1 MQTST
6 QKKGGMTKMY
16 PQLSTPSTNWPGT
29 FSGGQQLPVYKKPL
43 SRWLSNEDI
52 EVQAIV
58 HGTVNSPW
66 QELSFTF
73 EGEGAS
79 ALKRTIG
86 CTIVWA
92 IPDEGIDEALTKLA
106 DIYSFT
112 IESASLR
119 LAPPPPETRKG
130 HGRIMA
136 SSERPELVITE

>member
-1 MQTST
+1 M
-6 QKKGGMTKMY
+6 
-16 PQLSTPSTNWPGT
+16 
-29 FSGGQQLPVYKKPL
+29 

-52 EVQAIV
+52 EVQAVV

-73 EGEGAS
+73 EGEGTS
-79 ALKRTIG
+79 ALKRSIG

-112 IESASLR
+112 IETARLR
-119 LAPPPPETRKG
+119 LSSPRPETRKG
-130 HGRIMA
+130 HGRIMTGT
-136 SSERPELVITE
+136 ERPELVITE